1 MAKASAVPR
10 PIKRSEY
17 KILFADASAG
27 YVNEVVQIGQTV
39 RRSAG
44 PWTPTIHALLAW
56 IRVQGVN
63 QIPIPLGIDA
73 EGREIM
79 SYLPGHTGEGENGAW
94 VWDEAVLSQAG
105 VLLRAIH
112 DASTNFP
119 RSGMTWRL
127 PAHYPDE
134 VICLNDVAP
143 YNMIGGF
150 DVTGRAQLTGF
161 IDVDMAS
168 PGPRIHDL
176 AYLAYRL
183 CPFIEDEQT
192 TVNSLDLD
200 PLKRLKKLVT
210 AYGTDTGITTSTLLA
225 AIPARIMELAN
236 WSEKHAATTGNLT
249 LLSHA
254 QMYRRDADR
263 ISGTGVRSDQ

>member
-1 MAKASAVPR
+1 MLDDQTVAV
-10 PIKRSEY
+10 
-17 KILFADASAG
+17 DTSAG
-27 YVNEVVQIGQTV
+27 NVNEVVQIGQTV

-56 IRVQGVN
+56 IRAQGVN
-63 QIPIPLGIDA
+63 QIPTPLGIDV
-73 EGREIM
+73 EGREIL
-79 SYLPGHTGEGENGAW
+79 SYLPGHTGEGQNGAW
-94 VWDEAVLSQAG
+94 VWDEAVLSQAA

-112 DASTNFP
+112 DASASFP

-143 YNMIGGF
+143 YNMIGRF
-150 DVTGRAQLTGF
+150 EITGRAQLTGF

-168 PGPRIHDL
+168 PGPRIHDF

-192 TVNSLDLD
+192 LIKSLDLD
-200 PLKRLKKLVT
+200 PINRLKRLVT

-236 WSEKHAATTGNLT
+236 WSEKHAAATGNEV

-263 ISGTGVRSDQ
+263 IASIVNSSNQ